1 MALRA
6 AVRRLEG
13 QRRNREGR
21 RRTLLSTPVHARTG
35 PDRSRGLVDTSRILE
50 LALFLASDGHTPTPF
65 PNEFHEGSL
74 TFLGETD
81 RFVRVRAGFLIRA
94 GLGGDSIPC

>member
-1 MALRA
+1 VRSSLREPERRSNNRSVAWRA

-13 QRRNREGR
+13 QWRYREGR
-21 RRTLLSTPVHARTG
+21 RRTLLSTPVHARTSS
-35 PDRSRGLVDTSRILE
+35 DRRRGLVGASRLLE
-50 LALFLASDGHTPTPF
+50 TPRFFPACNGYTLPRS

-81 RFVRVRAGFLIRA
+81 RFVHV
-94 GLGGDSIPC
+94 